1 MFPPAEHTETE
12 TLVGYLEVQLEA
24 LRTSAH
30 GLTDAQARA
39 TPTRSA
45 LSVGGLLKHAAYVLT
60 GSARPGAGVEIT
72 PEMYAAFAGS
82 FALTDDETLE
92 QVRQRFDAAASAY
105 LERARALDPDAPTTE
120 PPSPWHGVLEAT
132 TVRHR
137 YQLVHHV
144 EELARHAGHA
154 DILREQLDGATALSL
169 RMAVLGEPGNDFVQP
184 WRPEG
189 DDPTDGPTRDT

>member
-1 MFPPAEHTETE
+1 MFPPDEHTEIE

-30 GLTDAQARA
+30 GLTDDQARER
-39 TPTRSA
+39 PTRSA
-45 LSVGGLLKHAAYVLT
+45 LSVGGLLKHAAYVLS
-60 GSARPGAGVEIT
+60 GSARPEAGVEIT
-72 PEMYAAFAGS
+72 PEQYAAFAGS
-82 FALTDDETLE
+82 FALTADETLE
-92 QVRQRFDAAASAY
+92 EVRERFDAAASAY
-105 LERARALDPDAPTTE
+105 LERARALDPDARTTE

-144 EELARHAGHA
+144 EELARHADHA

-169 RMAVLGEPGNDFVQP
+169 RMAVLGLPGNDFVQP
-184 WRPEG
+184 WQPPDADGSDDAAG
-189 DDPTDGPTRDT
+189 DT